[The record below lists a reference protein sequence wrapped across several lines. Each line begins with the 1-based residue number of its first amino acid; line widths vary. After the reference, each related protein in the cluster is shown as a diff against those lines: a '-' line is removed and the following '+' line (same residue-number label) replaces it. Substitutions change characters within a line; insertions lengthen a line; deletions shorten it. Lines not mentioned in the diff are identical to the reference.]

1 MITAE
6 AARSIT
12 ESSISSSKDS
22 FLFNYAIETVERY
35 VKEAASCGKNARHGK
50 SSK

>member
-12 ESSISSSKDS
+12 ESSIASSRDS
-22 FLFNYAIETVERY
+22 LPFKYAIEQVEIY
-35 VKEAASCGKNARHGK
+35 VKDGRWSWQEKFFLQC
-50 SSK
+50 